1 MNIWYVLQGKSMN
14 ISATFLG
21 YFVLVLFPLFAAISY
36 FLGKRKTS
44 TPIVVVVI
52 GGLLAL
58 IPLFGLIFIAVLAL
72 KQDIETT
79 A

>member
-1 MNIWYVLQGKSMN
+1 MNVNLTLMGQIIFILIPV
-14 ISATFLG
+14 
-21 YFVLVLFPLFAAISY
+21 FAVISY

-44 TPIVVVVI
+44 TPIKMAII

-58 IPLFGLIFIAVLAL
+58 VPLLGLIFIAVLAF

>member
-1 MNIWYVLQGKSMN
+1 MNVNLTLMGQIIFILIPV
-14 ISATFLG
+14 
-21 YFVLVLFPLFAAISY
+21 FAVISY

-44 TPIVVVVI
+44 TPIRMAII

-58 IPLFGLIFIAVLAL
+58 VPLFGLIFIAVLAL

>member
-1 MNIWYVLQGKSMN
+1 MN

>member
-1 MNIWYVLQGKSMN
+1 MNVSLTLMGQIIFILIPV
-14 ISATFLG
+14 
-21 YFVLVLFPLFAAISY
+21 FAAISY

-44 TPIVVVVI
+44 TPIKMAII

-58 IPLFGLIFIAVLAL
+58 IPLFGLIFIAVLVL

>member
-1 MNIWYVLQGKSMN
+1 MN
-14 ISATFLG
+14 ISATLIG
-21 YFVLVLFPLFAAISY
+21 QIIVILIPVFAAISY
-36 FLGKRKTS
+36 YLGKRKTS
-44 TPIVVVVI
+44 TPIVVAAI
-52 GGLLAL
+52 GDFLAL

>member
-1 MNIWYVLQGKSMN
+1 MNIN
-14 ISATFLG
+14 ATLIG
-21 YFVLVLFPLFAAISY
+21 QIIVILIPVFAAISY
-36 FLGKRKTS
+36 YLGKRKTS
-44 TPIVVVVI
+44 TPIVVAVI

-72 KQDIETT
+72 KQDIEIT

>member
-1 MNIWYVLQGKSMN
+1 MNVNLTLMGQIIFILIPV
-14 ISATFLG
+14 
-21 YFVLVLFPLFAAISY
+21 FAVISY

-44 TPIVVVVI
+44 TPIKMAII

>member
-1 MNIWYVLQGKSMN
+1 MNIN
-14 ISATFLG
+14 ATLIG
-21 YFVLVLFPLFAAISY
+21 QIIVILIPVFAAISY
-36 FLGKRKTS
+36 YLGKRKTS
-44 TPIVVVVI
+44 TPIVVAVI

-72 KQDIETT
+72 KKDIETT

>member
-1 MNIWYVLQGKSMN
+1 MNIN
-14 ISATFLG
+14 ATLIG
-21 YFVLVLFPLFAAISY
+21 QIIVILIPVFVAISY

-44 TPIVVVVI
+44 TPIMVAVI

>member
-1 MNIWYVLQGKSMN
+1 MNIN
-14 ISATFLG
+14 ATLIG
-21 YFVLVLFPLFAAISY
+21 QIIVILIPVFAAISY
-36 FLGKRKTS
+36 YLGKRKTS
-44 TPIVVVVI
+44 TPIVVAII

-72 KQDIETT
+72 KKDTETT

>member
-1 MNIWYVLQGKSMN
+1 MNIN
-14 ISATFLG
+14 ATLIG
-21 YFVLVLFPLFAAISY
+21 QIIVILIPVFAAISY
-36 FLGKRKTS
+36 YFGKRKTS
-44 TPIVVVVI
+44 TPIVVAVI

>member
-1 MNIWYVLQGKSMN
+1 MN
-14 ISATFLG
+14 ISATLIGQIIFILIP
-21 YFVLVLFPLFAAISY
+21 VFAAISY
-36 FLGKRKTS
+36 YLGKRKTS
-44 TPIVVVVI
+44 TPIVVAVI
-52 GGLLAL
+52 GGLLGL

>member
-1 MNIWYVLQGKSMN
+1 MNIN
-14 ISATFLG
+14 ATLIGQIIFILIP
-21 YFVLVLFPLFAAISY
+21 VFAAISY
-36 FLGKRKTS
+36 YLGKRKTS
-44 TPIVVVVI
+44 TPILVAII

-72 KQDIETT
+72 KQDIKAT

>member
-1 MNIWYVLQGKSMN
+1 MN
-14 ISATFLG
+14 ISATLIG
-21 YFVLVLFPLFAAISY
+21 QIIVILIPVFAAISY
-36 FLGKRKTS
+36 YLGKRKTS
-44 TPIVVVVI
+44 TPIVVAVI

>member
-1 MNIWYVLQGKSMN
+1 MNIN
-14 ISATFLG
+14 ATLIG
-21 YFVLVLFPLFAAISY
+21 QIIVILIPVFAAISY
-36 FLGKRKTS
+36 YLGKRKTS
-44 TPIVVVVI
+44 TPFVVAVI

>member
-1 MNIWYVLQGKSMN
+1 MNIN
-14 ISATFLG
+14 ATLIG
-21 YFVLVLFPLFAAISY
+21 QIIVILIPVFAAISY
-36 FLGKRKTS
+36 YLGKRKTS
-44 TPIVVVVI
+44 TPIVVAAI
-52 GGLLAL
+52 GGFLAL

>member
-1 MNIWYVLQGKSMN
+1 MNVNLTLMGQIIFILIPV
-14 ISATFLG
+14 
-21 YFVLVLFPLFAAISY
+21 FAVISY

-44 TPIVVVVI
+44 TPIRVAII

-58 IPLFGLIFIAVLAL
+58 VPLFGLIFIAVLAF
-72 KQDIETT
+72 KQDIEPP

>member
-1 MNIWYVLQGKSMN
+1 MNIN
-14 ISATFLG
+14 ATLIG
-21 YFVLVLFPLFAAISY
+21 QIIVILIPVFAAISY

-44 TPIVVVVI
+44 TPIMVAVI

-58 IPLFGLIFIAVLAL
+58 IQLFGLIFIAVLAL

>member
-52 GGLLAL
+52 GGLLGL

>member
-1 MNIWYVLQGKSMN
+1 MNIN
-14 ISATFLG
+14 ATLIG
-21 YFVLVLFPLFAAISY
+21 QIIVILIPLFTAISY
-36 FLGKRKTS
+36 YLGKRKTS
-44 TPIVVVVI
+44 TPIVVAII
-52 GGLLAL
+52 GGLLGL

>member
-1 MNIWYVLQGKSMN
+1 MNIN
-14 ISATFLG
+14 ATLIG
-21 YFVLVLFPLFAAISY
+21 QIIVILIPVFAAISY
-36 FLGKRKTS
+36 YLGKRKTS

>member
-1 MNIWYVLQGKSMN
+1 MN

-21 YFVLVLFPLFAAISY
+21 YFVLVMVPLFAAISY
-36 FLGKRKTS
+36 YLGKRKTS
-44 TPIVVVVI
+44 TPIVVAVI
-52 GGLLAL
+52 GGFLAL

-72 KQDIETT
+72 KQDIEPT

>member
-1 MNIWYVLQGKSMN
+1 MNIN
-14 ISATFLG
+14 ATLIG
-21 YFVLVLFPLFAAISY
+21 QIIVILIPVFAAISY
-36 FLGKRKTS
+36 YLGKRKTS
-44 TPIVVVVI
+44 TPIVVAVI
-52 GGLLAL
+52 GVLLAL